1 MNDASGDQAGDGQA
15 TQSALPME
23 AKPTLSSD
31 GDLWDQDYG
40 KWRRARL
47 RRVQASARVWLGVL
61 TTLLGLLGSVVLFK
75 GGDLV
80 TGVTSDGRWQVV
92 LIFLIGLVFAT
103 AVLAVVTGGVATWGG
118 LQDIPPKGAGN
129 TLPRASAGPGAL
141 LSPTTG
147 KRAKKGKEG
156 KKGKKGKKGWLGR
169 RVFWLVLWVARVSPE
184 DRITGLEVFGGGDGG
199 QGKDPEESWQK
210 YREDIV
216 GNANRN
222 RIYLHASRVLGV
234 FAAVFIAVLAI
245 AAVLAGTVAPAPSDV
260 IVVHNGQLT
269 CGPFSESSAATDVTQ
284 VVPVTSC

>member
-15 TQSALPME
+15 DRSALTMDAQP
-23 AKPTLSSD
+23 ALSD
-31 GDLWDQDYG
+31 DDLWGQDYG

-47 RRVQASARVWLGVL
+47 RRVQSSARVWLGVL

-80 TGVTSDGRWQVV
+80 TGVTSDGRWQAV

-118 LQDIPPKGAGN
+118 LQDIPPDGTGD
-129 TLPRASAGPGAL
+129 TLQLAADPGPL
-141 LSPTTG
+141 EPSTG
-147 KRAKKGKEG
+147 KRAKR
-156 KKGKKGKKGWLGR
+156 GWLGR
-169 RVFWLVLWVARVSPE
+169 RVFWLVLSVARVSPE
-184 DRITGLEVFGGGDGG
+184 DRSIGLEVFGGGDVGR
-199 QGKDPEESWQK
+199 GKNPEKSWRK

-245 AAVLAGTVAPAPSDV
+245 VAVLAGTVAPAPSDV

-269 CGPFSESSAATDVTQ
+269 CGPFSESSKATDVTQ